1 MVKWV
6 PIDKKRVLLTSGKR
20 KTAIARAT
28 VKPGRGRIKINKMPI
43 DTYSPEIARK
53 KIMEPLLLAG
63 DSWKKLDIEVDVRG
77 GGFMAQAEAARVSIA
92 RAIVKL
98 LKSSEIEGV
107 YKKFDRTM
115 LSGDPRR
122 KEPKKFGGPG
132 ARRKKQKSYR

>member
-1 MVKWV
+1 M
-6 PIDKKRVLLTSGKR
+6 PIDKKQVLLTSGKR
-20 KTAIARAT
+20 KTAVARAA
-28 VKPGRGRIKINKMPI
+28 VKPGKGRIKINKVPI
-43 DTYSPEIARK
+43 DAYTPEIARQ

-63 DSWKKLDIEVDVRG
+63 DPWKKLDIDVDVSG
-77 GGFMAQAEAARVSIA
+77 GGFIAQAEAARMSIA
-92 RAIVKL
+92 RAVVEL
-98 LKSSEIEGV
+98 LESSEIEGV

>member
-1 MVKWV
+1 
-6 PIDKKRVLLTSGKR
+6 
-20 KTAIARAT
+20 
-28 VKPGRGRIKINKMPI
+28 
-43 DTYSPEIARK
+43 
-53 KIMEPLLLAG
+53 MEPLLLAG
-63 DSWKKLDIEVDVRG
+63 DSWKKLDIAVDVRG
-77 GGFMAQAEAARVSIA
+77 GGFMAQAEAARMSIA

-107 YKKFDRTM
+107 YKNFDRTM

>member
-1 MVKWV
+1 ML
-6 PIDKKRVLLTSGKR
+6 IDKKRVLLTSGKR

-28 VKPGRGRIKINKMPI
+28 VKPGRGTVKINKIPI
-43 DTYSPEIARK
+43 DVYSPEIARE

-92 RAIVKL
+92 RAIVEL
-98 LKSSEIEGV
+98 LKGPEIEEV
-107 YKKFDRTM
+107 YKEFDRTM

>member
-1 MVKWV
+1 M
-6 PIDKKRVLLTSGKR
+6 PINRKRILLTSGKR

-28 VKPGRGRIKINKMPI
+28 VKPGRGRIKINKIPI
-43 DTYSPEIARK
+43 DAYSPEIARQ

-63 DSWKKLDIEVDVRG
+63 DSWKKLDIAVDVRG
-77 GGFMAQAEAARVSIA
+77 GGFMAQAEAARMSIA
-92 RAIVKL
+92 RAIVEL